1 MSTGYHPDKKFWVP
15 MGAGPALLGTG
26 QIRFFGTWYRPNF
39 QRCRPLALLI
49 TFNLMIQFVR
59 MELKP
64 SFEYEKDLKTTLG
77 RPVTDRPPTF
87 IESQFIFENYKF
99 IYSSFLFYLKISKL
113 LYSFIS
119 LKNLASVIY
128 VSEIYECSH

>member
-1 MSTGYHPDKKFWVP
+1 
-15 MGAGPALLGTG
+15 
-26 QIRFFGTWYRPNF
+26 
-39 QRCRPLALLI
+39 
-49 TFNLMIQFVR
+49 

-87 IESQFIFENYKF
+87 IESQFIFENYIF

-113 LYSFIS
+113 LYSLIS